1 MYSLCNF
8 TWSTLS
14 SSDQELDMWN
24 KLGQCFIFS
33 QVFKS
38 WVEWGILLK
47 QLVLILFQPLNP
59 KRLSVFRDVPE
70 TRTYKKLKL

>member
-59 KRLSVFRDVPE
+59 KRLSVFRDVSE
-70 TRTYKKLKL
+70 TLTYKKLKL

>member
-14 SSDQELDMWN
+14 SSDQELDIWN

-70 TRTYKKLKL
+70 TLTYKKLKL